1 MLSKKLISFL
11 KKNKKNILK
20 SKIICIGDV
29 ILDHYIDGKVERVSP
44 EAPVPILI
52 MKNQKYVI
60 GGAGN
65 VAKNISDMG
74 A

>member
-44 EAPVPILI
+44 EAPVPILM
-52 MKNQKYVI
+52 MKNQKFTY
-60 GGAGN
+60 
-65 VAKNISDMG
+65 KDISMIIIR
-74 A
+74 

>member
-44 EAPVPILI
+44 EAPVPILM
-52 MKNQKYVI
+52 MKNQKYFLI
-60 GGAGN
+60 L
-65 VAKNISDMG
+65 DRFP
-74 A
+74 

>member
-29 ILDHYIDGKVERVSP
+29 ILDNYIDGKVERVSP
-44 EAPVPILI
+44 EAPVPILM
-52 MKNQKYVI
+52 MKNQKYFLI
-60 GGAGN
+60 L
-65 VAKNISDMG
+65 DRFP
-74 A
+74 